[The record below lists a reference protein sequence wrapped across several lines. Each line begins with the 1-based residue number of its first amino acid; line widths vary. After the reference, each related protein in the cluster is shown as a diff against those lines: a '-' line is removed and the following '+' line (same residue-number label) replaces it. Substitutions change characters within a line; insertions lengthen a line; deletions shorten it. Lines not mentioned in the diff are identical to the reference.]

1 MENKTHNP
9 IKFVPS
15 IMFNLNDLSI
25 HNYPVFLVKC
35 PQINSIFSI
44 ADQDQFLP
52 PKSTWLEPKPCLH
65 MVIRVPY

>member
-35 PQINSIFSI
+35 PQINSIF
-44 ADQDQFLP
+44 
-52 PKSTWLEPKPCLH
+52 
-65 MVIRVPY
+65 